1 MHVAVQGAL
10 IGLAVAIVWIAADY
24 ALVRQVAA
32 RRALAKKRNVEL
44 DATERRRV
52 MATARFAL
60 GFLPVAGAF
69 VGWAF
74 FG

>member
-10 IGLAVAIVWIAADY
+10 VGLGIAILWILADY

-32 RRALAKKRNVEL
+32 RRALEKKRKVEL
-44 DATERRRV
+44 DPTERKRV
-52 MATARFAL
+52 IATSRFAL
-60 GFLPVAGAF
+60 VFLPIAGAF

-74 FG
+74 FS

>member
-1 MHVAVQGAL
+1 MHIAIQGAL
-10 IGLAVAIVWIAADY
+10 IGLGIAVLWIAADY

-32 RRALAKKRNVEL
+32 RRALEKKRKVEL
-44 DATERRRV
+44 DPTERRRV
-52 MATARFAL
+52 ISTTRFAL
-60 GFLPVAGAF
+60 VFLPVAGAF